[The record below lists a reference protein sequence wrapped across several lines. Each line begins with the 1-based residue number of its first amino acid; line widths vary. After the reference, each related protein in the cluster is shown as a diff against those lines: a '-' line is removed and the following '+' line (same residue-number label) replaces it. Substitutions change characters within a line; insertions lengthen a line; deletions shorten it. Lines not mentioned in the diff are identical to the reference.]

1 MQTIEKTRNTLET
14 QVSLSFNPQ
23 GDGTCEICTPIKFF
37 NHMLELLCA
46 HGGFS
51 LKLNAISLDCDPH
64 HLVEDVAITL
74 GEAFK
79 ESLGDKR
86 GIKRYSNIILPMDE
100 ALVMCALDVSGRA
113 FCKCDVTIKEEKTSD
128 FETVLLSHFFN
139 SFASS
144 AAITLHIKML
154 DGSDP
159 HHIIECTFK
168 ACARALKEAISIDLR
183 NPDKIPST
191 KGAL

>member
-1 MQTIEKTRNTLET
+1 
-14 QVSLSFNPQ
+14 
-23 GDGTCEICTPIKFF
+23 
-37 NHMLELLCA
+37 
-46 HGGFS
+46 
-51 LKLNAISLDCDPH
+51 
-64 HLVEDVAITL
+64 
-74 GEAFK
+74 
-79 ESLGDKR
+79 
-86 GIKRYSNIILPMDE
+86 MDE

-113 FCKCDVTIKEEKTSD
+113 FCKCDVNIKEEKTSD